1 MLFASPSGGRSGIV
15 GVEEGSEENSG
26 IGGPVER
33 AHSQTQCD
41 SISVECF
48 LPIWISAV
56 RLWVKRDFGGA
67 ENPQAVFLL
76 HQCDGSQ
83 VFPLPFIANGDGGL
97 SGKPNIAVRLG
108 LTDLSHRA

>member
-83 VFPLPFIANGDGGL
+83 VFPLPLIANADGDL
-97 SGKPNIAVRLG
+97 SEKPNTPRRRGSIHAR
-108 LTDLSHRA
+108 HF